1 MPSKEHAVIIGVGPG
16 LGAALVERCA
26 REGLAVSAGARN
38 AERLRALLDQ
48 RDLKDVAAAP
58 CDVTDQASVDDLFA
72 SAISVHGTPS
82 LVVFNA
88 SGYARGSILDLT
100 ASQMEAAWRVG
111 CLGGFHVGQAA
122 ARAMVPHGRGSIIF
136 TGATAS
142 LRGSANFA
150 PFAVAKFG
158 LRALTQSLA
167 RELGPKGIHVAH
179 TLIDGQIG
187 DDPNDAKLRPAEI
200 ADAYWHLHRQQRSAW
215 TQELDLRPWVEK
227 F

>member
-1 MPSKEHAVIIGVGPG
+1 MKSCLKAGVGEF
-16 LGAALVERCA
+16 VVC
-26 REGLAVSAGARN
+26 AGARN

-48 RDLKDVAAAP
+48 RDLKDVAAAA
-58 CDVTDQASVDDLFA
+58 CDVTNQASVEDLFA
-72 SAISVHGTPS
+72 AAISVRGTPS

-88 SGYARGSILDLT
+88 SGFGRGSILDLT
-100 ASQMEAAWRVG
+100 GAEMEAAWRVG

-122 ARAMVPHGRGSIIF
+122 ARAMVPQGRGSIIF
-136 TGATAS
+136 TGATAA

-150 PFAVAKFG
+150 PFAMAKFG
-158 LRALTQSLA
+158 LRALAQSLA

-179 TLIDGQIG
+179 TIVDGQIG

-200 ADAYWHLHRQQRSAW
+200 ADAYWHLHRQARSAW
-215 TQELDLRPWVEK
+215 TQELDLRPWAEK

>member
-1 MPSKEHAVIIGVGPG
+1 MSFREHAIIIGVGPG

-26 REGLAVSAGARN
+26 REGLAVTAGARN
-38 AERLRALLDQ
+38 TTRLRALLDQ
-48 RDLKDVAAAP
+48 RGLQDAAALE

-72 SAISVHGTPS
+72 AAIAKHGAPA

-88 SGYARGSILDLT
+88 SGFGRGSILELT
-100 ASQMEAAWRVG
+100 AAQVEAAWRVG
-111 CLGGFHVGQAA
+111 CLGGFHVAA
-122 ARAMVPHGRGSIIF
+122 AASRAMAPRGSGSIIF

-158 LRALTQSLA
+158 LRALAQSLA

-179 TLIDGQIG
+179 TIIDGQIG
-187 DDPNDAKLRPAEI
+187 DDPNDGRLRPAEI
-200 ADAYWHLHRQQRSAW
+200 ADAYWHLHRQSRSAW
-215 TQELDLRPWVEK
+215 TQELDLRPWTEK

>member
-1 MPSKEHAVIIGVGPG
+1 MPSKEHAIIIGVGPG

-48 RDLKDVAAAP
+48 RGLKDVASHA
-58 CDVTDQASVDDLFA
+58 CDVTDQASVDDLFDG
-72 SAISVHGTPS
+72 AISVHGTPS

-100 ASQMEAAWRVG
+100 ASQVEAAWRIG

-122 ARAMVPHGRGSIIF
+122 ARAMVPQGRGSLIF

-150 PFAVAKFG
+150 PFAMAKFG
-158 LRALTQSLA
+158 LRALAQSLA
-167 RELGPKGIHVAH
+167 RELGPKGLHVAH
-179 TLIDGQIG
+179 TIVDGQIG

-200 ADAYWHLHRQQRSAW
+200 ADAYWHLHRQGRSAW
-215 TQELDLRPWVEK
+215 TQELDLRPWAEK

>member
-1 MPSKEHAVIIGVGPG
+1 MPSKEHAIIIGVGPG

-48 RDLKDVAAAP
+48 RGLKDVASHA
-58 CDVTDQASVDDLFA
+58 CDVTDQASVDDLFGG
-72 SAISVHGTPS
+72 AISVHGTPS

-100 ASQMEAAWRVG
+100 ASQVEAAWRIG

-122 ARAMVPHGRGSIIF
+122 ARAMAPQGRGSLIF

-150 PFAVAKFG
+150 PFAMAKFG

-179 TLIDGQIG
+179 TIVDGQIG

-200 ADAYWHLHRQQRSAW
+200 ADAYWHLHRQGRSAW
-215 TQELDLRPWVEK
+215 TQELDLRPWAEK

>member
-1 MPSKEHAVIIGVGPG
+1 MPSKEHAIIIGVGPG

-26 REGLAVSAGARN
+26 REGIAVSAGARN
-38 AERLRALLDQ
+38 VTRLRALLDQ
-48 RDLKDVAAAP
+48 RDLQEATAAS

-72 SAISVHGTPS
+72 AAISKHGAPS

-88 SGYARGSILDLT
+88 SGFGRGGILDLT
-100 ASQMEAAWRVG
+100 ASQVEAAWRVG
-111 CLGGFHVGQAA
+111 CLGGFHVAAAA
-122 ARAMVPHGRGSIIF
+122 ARAMVPQGRGSIIF

-142 LRGSANFA
+142 LRGSAGFA

-158 LRALTQSLA
+158 LRALAQSLA

-179 TLIDGQIG
+179 TIIDGQIG
-187 DDPNDAKLRPAEI
+187 DDPKDGRLRPAEI
-200 ADAYWHLHRQQRSAW
+200 ADAYWHLHRQSRSAW
-215 TQELDLRPWVEK
+215 TQELDLRPWAEK

>member
-1 MPSKEHAVIIGVGPG
+1 MPAKEHAIIIGVGPG
-16 LGAALVERCA
+16 LGAALVERCL

-48 RDLKDVAAAP
+48 RGLQDAAAMACDVA
-58 CDVTDQASVDDLFA
+58 DRASVDDLFA
-72 SAISVHGTPS
+72 AAVSAHGAPA
-82 LVVFNA
+82 LAVFNA
-88 SGYARGSILDLT
+88 SGFARGGILDLT
-100 ASQMEAAWRVG
+100 ASQVEAAWRVG

-122 ARAMVPHGRGSIIF
+122 ARAMLPRGRGTIIF

-150 PFAVAKFG
+150 PFAMAKFG
-158 LRALTQSLA
+158 LRALSQSMA

-187 DDPNDAKLRPAEI
+187 EDANDARLRPAEI
-200 ADAYWHLHRQQRSAW
+200 ADAYWSLHRQPRSAW
-215 TQELDLRPWVEK
+215 TQELDLRPWTEK

>member
-1 MPSKEHAVIIGVGPG
+1 MASKEHAIVIGVGPG
-16 LGAALVERCA
+16 LGAAIVERCA
-26 REGLAVSAGARN
+26 REGMAVSAGARN

-48 RDLKDVAAAP
+48 RDLKHVAATA

-72 SAISVHGTPS
+72 AAISVHGTPS

-88 SGYARGSILDLT
+88 SGFGRGSILDLT
-100 ASQMEAAWRVG
+100 ASQMETAWRVG

-122 ARAMVPHGRGSIIF
+122 ARAMVPQGHGSIIF

-187 DDPNDAKLRPAEI
+187 DDPNDAKLRPADI
-200 ADAYWHLHRQQRSAW
+200 ADAYWHLHRQQKSAW

>member
-1 MPSKEHAVIIGVGPG
+1 MPSKEHAIIIGVGPG

-48 RDLKDVAAAP
+48 RGLKDVASHA
-58 CDVTDQASVDDLFA
+58 CDVTDQASVDDLFGGA
-72 SAISVHGTPS
+72 TSVHGTPS

-100 ASQMEAAWRVG
+100 ASQVEAAWRIG

-122 ARAMVPHGRGSIIF
+122 ARAMAPQGRGSLIF

-150 PFAVAKFG
+150 PFAMAKFG

-167 RELGPKGIHVAH
+167 RE
-179 TLIDGQIG
+179 
-187 DDPNDAKLRPAEI
+187 
-200 ADAYWHLHRQQRSAW
+200 
-215 TQELDLRPWVEK
+215 
-227 F
+227 

>member
-1 MPSKEHAVIIGVGPG
+1 MPSKEHAIIIGVGPG

-26 REGLAVSAGARN
+26 REGFAVSAGARN

-48 RDLKDVAAAP
+48 RGFKDVASNA
-58 CDVTDQASVDDLFA
+58 CDVTDQSSVDDLFA
-72 SAISVHGTPS
+72 AAISVHGAPS

-88 SGYARGSILDLT
+88 SGFGRGGILDLT
-100 ASQMEAAWRVG
+100 ASQVEAAWRVG

-122 ARAMVPHGRGSIIF
+122 ARAMVPQGRGSIIF

-150 PFAVAKFG
+150 PFAIAKFG

-179 TLIDGQIG
+179 TIVDGQIG

-200 ADAYWHLHRQQRSAW
+200 ADAYWHLHRQPRSAW
-215 TQELDLRPWVEK
+215 TQELDLRPWTEK